1 MMLMPLQESPVQKF
15 YRELKEQQAEEA
27 RKAAELAKGKRRRGR
42 PRRNKM
48 YFTPI
53 TEAAII
59 AYNNETDQSLRNK
72 VFNEH
77 IHRAL
82 DKLSENIIHT
92 FKFYYFDYG
101 ARELKHEVVAFMLEK
116 LPKFQEG
123 KGKAFSY
130 FSIVAKN
137 YLIQN
142 NNKNYKA
149 MKEKAPVLAIDT
161 QRDIT
166 SEEARRDFT
175 DQQYT
180 FMEAFIEYYD
190 KQIPKLFKSERD
202 KRIAFAVLQLFRERE
217 NIENFNKK
225 ALYIMIREMTNTRT
239 QYITKVVNQIK
250 NQYAEAFDVYRNAGI
265 KNLK

>member
-1 MMLMPLQESPVQKF
+1 MDPVNEQELSPVEKF
-15 YRELKEQQAEEA
+15 YEQLKKQQDEEA
-27 RKAAELAKGKRRRGR
+27 RIAALAAKGKRRGR
-42 PRRNKM
+42 PRKSKM

-59 AYNNETDQSLRNK
+59 AYNAEGDHKLRNK

-101 ARELKHEVVAFMLEK
+101 ARELKQEVVAFMLEK

-149 MKEKAPVLAIDT
+149 MKEKAPVIAIDS
-161 QRDIT
+161 QRDVT
-166 SEEARRDFT
+166 NEESKKDFNE
-175 DQQYT
+175 QSSA
-180 FMEAFIEYYD
+180 FMEAFIDYYD
-190 KQIPKLFKSERD
+190 KQIPKIFKSDRD
-202 KRIAFAVLQLFRERE
+202 RKIAFAVIQLFRERD

-239 QYITKVVNQIK
+239 QYITKVVNTIK
-250 NQYAEAFDVYRNAGI
+250 KEYSETFRKYREAKI
-265 KNLK
+265 KY

>member
-1 MMLMPLQESPVQKF
+1 MDSSEKQLSPVEKF
-15 YRELKEQQAEEA
+15 YKQLKTQQDEERRIAEEA
-27 RKAAELAKGKRRRGR
+27 AKGKRRGR
-42 PRRNKM
+42 PRKNKM

-59 AYNNETDQSLRNK
+59 AYNAETDGTLRNK

-101 ARELKHEVVAFMLEK
+101 ARELKQEVVAFMLEK

-149 MKEKAPVLAIDT
+149 MKEKAPVIAIDH
-161 QRDIT
+161 QRDVT
-166 SEEARRDFT
+166 NEEVRKDFNEQT
-175 DQQYT
+175 AA

-190 KQIPKLFKSERD
+190 KQIPKVFKSDRD
-202 KRIAFAVLQLFRERE
+202 RKIAYAVIQLFRERE

-239 QYITKVVNQIK
+239 QYITKVVNTIK
-250 NQYAEAFDVYRNAGI
+250 KEYSETFTKYREAKI
-265 KNLK
+265 KY

>member
-1 MMLMPLQESPVQKF
+1 MESSEKDLSPVENF
-15 YRELKEQQAEEA
+15 YLQLKKQQDEERRIAEEA
-27 RKAAELAKGKRRRGR
+27 AKGKRRGR
-42 PRRNKM
+42 PRKNKM

-59 AYNNETDQSLRNK
+59 AYNAEKDGTLRNK

-101 ARELKHEVVAFMLEK
+101 ARELKQEVVAFMLEK

-149 MKEKAPVLAIDT
+149 MKEKAPVIAIDS
-161 QRDIT
+161 QRDVT
-166 SEEARRDFT
+166 NEEVRKDFNEQT
-175 DQQYT
+175 AA
-180 FMEAFIEYYD
+180 FMEAFIDYYD
-190 KQIPKLFKSERD
+190 KQIPKVFKSERD
-202 KRIAFAVLQLFRERE
+202 RKIAYAVIQLFRERE

-239 QYITKVVNQIK
+239 QYITKVVNTIK
-250 NQYAEAFDVYRNAGI
+250 KEYSETFTKYREAKI
-265 KNLK
+265 KY